1 MMHATL
7 RLLSTL
13 LAPLLL
19 TAAASACGGE
29 QARDRALRAAVD
41 SLLPGLERLSGL
53 PARNPINLG
62 TKSKAEV
69 RQYVTEQLDK
79 ELPAAELRGIQ
90 GTYAAFGLIPDTLD
104 LRKLLLELYAEQ
116 VAGYYDPEAKTFY
129 LVEGTPRE
137 TLRPVLAHEL
147 VHALQDQH
155 VNLDSLISNR
165 SNSDLQTAA
174 QAAVE
179 GQATLVMFAL
189 MAEEMSGDSLDV
201 TTLPDLGVQL
211 RPALEM
217 QNEQFPV
224 FRGAPL
230 ILRETLLFPYL
241 QGAAFVQALWRSRG
255 RRNGIM
261 PAPLD
266 SLLPYST
273 EQVMHPAR
281 AFLTTRDEPDYPKI
295 LPEIAPAGWTKL
307 YQNTLGE
314 LETSILLRQ
323 HLGGD
328 ANKLAEGWD
337 GDSFQLL
344 ERAGL
349 GRALVWFSVWDDAAA
364 ADRFADAYRRIAAR
378 RPARHVLVE
387 RLTVGGKPLVRVLDA
402 DFPDLNLLE
411 MYRAEMS
418 FVGDFSGAPRQ

>member
-1 MMHATL
+1 MMRSTL
-7 RLLSTL
+7 RLVSTF

-19 TAAASACGGE
+19 TAGASACGGE
-29 QARDRALRAAVD
+29 QSRDRALRAAVD

-53 PARNPINLG
+53 PARSPINLG
-62 TKSKAEV
+62 TKTKAEV
-69 RQYVTEQLDK
+69 REYVTQQLDK
-79 ELPAAELRGIQ
+79 EMPAAELGGIQ
-90 GTYAAFGLIPDTLD
+90 GTYAALGLIPDTLD
-104 LRKLLLELYAEQ
+104 LRGLLLELYAEQ

-129 LVEGTPRE
+129 LVEGTARE

-165 SNSDLQTAA
+165 TNSDLQTAA
-174 QAAVE
+174 QAAIE

-189 MAEEMSGDSLDV
+189 MAEEMSGEALDV
-201 TTLPDLGVQL
+201 TMLPDLGVQL

-273 EQVMHPAR
+273 EQVMHPAA
-281 AFLTTRDEPDYPKI
+281 AFIDQRDAPT
-295 LPEIAPAGWTKL
+295 EIVLAGAPAGWSTL

-314 LETSILLRQ
+314 LEISIFLRQ
-323 HLGGD
+323 HLGAD
-328 ANKLAEGWD
+328 AGALAEGWD
-337 GDSFQLL
+337 GDRFVLL
-344 ERAGL
+344 ERAGS
-349 GRALVWFSVWDDAAA
+349 GRALIWYSVWDDAAR
-364 ADRFADAYRRIAAR
+364 ADRFADAYRQVLTK
-378 RPARHVLVE
+378 RPARHG
-387 RLTVGGKPLVRVLDA
+387 TVVRIDMQGRPAVQITDA
-402 DFPDLNLLE
+402 DFAGEVPGLRGTLGPS
-411 MYRAEMS
+411 R
-418 FVGDFSGAPRQ
+418 